1 MTSRLMGKLERVPRG
16 LIRRLAR
23 TLASA
28 PAISDAACPTF
39 PSVSR
44 DFLSSHGYHS
54 QIGQDYVVDQIL
66 LGALENGV
74 FVDVGA
80 HDGVEFSNTFFF
92 EAVRGWTGL
101 CIEPNPEVY
110 ESLITNRKCHT
121 EQVAVGASEGTV
133 DFTAIRGPDMLSG
146 LNANF
151 NRRHR
156 RRIKSAILEAT
167 GSHQVIQVPLRPL
180 QSLLD
185 FHCITHIDLLT
196 IDTEGSELEVL
207 KGINF
212 QTTQVSCIV
221 IERNYESGRI
231 PKLLKSNGFTRL
243 MALAWDDIYIRND
256 LRLRVPLFSDSQK

>member
-1 MTSRLMGKLERVPRG
+1 MTSRLLGKLERVPRG
-16 LIRRLAR
+16 LIRRLACS
-23 TLASA
+23 LASA
-28 PAISDAACPTF
+28 PTISDAACPTF

-80 HDGVEFSNTFFF
+80 HDGVEFSNTIFF

-110 ESLITNRKCHT
+110 KSLVTNRKCHT
-121 EQVAVGASEGTV
+121 EQVAIGARTSTL
-133 DFTAIRGPDMLSG
+133 DFTVIQGPDMLSG
-146 LNANF
+146 LSANF

-156 RRIKSAILEAT
+156 RRIQSAILEAK
-167 GSHQVIQVPLRPL
+167 GSRQVIQVPVRPL

-185 FHCITHIDLLT
+185 FHGITHIDLLT

-207 KGINF
+207 KGIDF
-212 QTTQVSCIV
+212 HRTHVSCIV

-231 PKLLKSNGFTRL
+231 PKLLKSKGFTRL
-243 MALAWDDIYIRND
+243 LALEWDDIYIRND
-256 LRLRVPLFSDSQK
+256 LQLRVPLCGENQK